1 MDLSTTWLGLR
12 LAHPFLPGASP
23 LADDLDMV
31 RRLEDAGAPAIV
43 LRSLFEEQLE
53 GKENLLQGDD
63 VGSCAE
69 MFLESATFFPRR
81 LSFALGPDEYLA
93 QIQRIRAAVSVPVI
107 ASLNGTRPGAW
118 LRYARLLEQAGASA
132 IEVNLYLIP
141 TDPEVTSEKV
151 ERRAA
156 NVVAALRAAV
166 SIPLGVKITP
176 YFSSLPSFARSLS
189 EAGANGLVLFNR
201 FYQPDFD
208 LDTLDVVPALKLSD
222 PSELLLRLHWLAILS
237 GRVHLP
243 LAVSGGVHSP
253 TGAVKALMAG
263 ASAVQVVSALL
274 RGGPGALTALRDGT
288 ARWLEEHDY
297 HSLDEMR
304 GSLDFSR
311 CPDPS
316 VLERMNYMR
325 ILQAAKRPTG

>member
-12 LAHPFLPGASP
+12 LAHPFMPGASP

-93 QIQRIRAAVSVPVI
+93 HIQRIRAAVSVPVI

-141 TDPEVTSEKV
+141 TDPEITSERV